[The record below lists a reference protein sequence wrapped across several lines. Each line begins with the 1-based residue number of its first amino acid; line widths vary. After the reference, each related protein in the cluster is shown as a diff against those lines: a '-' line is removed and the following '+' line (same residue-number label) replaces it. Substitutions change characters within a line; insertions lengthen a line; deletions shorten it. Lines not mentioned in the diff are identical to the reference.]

1 MSITTPAADPTAS
14 TFARLSTWQARCV
27 LAAFALLLGI
37 GLWKGPTPP
46 ELCDVRQ
53 EEKDTNSDVYLYM
66 TEVQRIHAGENYYQV
81 AAEELTKLGYPT
93 ASVFN
98 WRTPLPMW
106 LIGKMPDPLAARLLL
121 IAAGIAMLLMSFEAA
136 AREQPNIYR
145 LAMPMTLL
153 LTAPMLPCFQGSV
166 FVLSEV
172 WSGIFI
178 AVSLAAYGVNLRFL
192 GATMGLA
199 ALFFRE
205 LALPYCAIGLT
216 MALWERRPKESAVWI
231 AGLAGWAV
239 YYGLHCWKVSHLI
252 TAAAT
257 AHRRRL
263 VPLRRAD
270 VRDRDRADEL
280 VPGAVARLD
289 YGGLL
294 RAGDCRFCRLADRM
308 GAADRAGRGSLY
320 RGLFHRGSGVQ
331 PLLGAIDYAAV
342 LLWRGARAAGA
353 GRSLPGGETAVAMAW
368 KFRMR
373 GGCKVT
379 ATFLSVGRNMPRLS
393 GSWSYRTGMLT
404 SP

>member
-1 MSITTPAADPTAS
+1 M
-14 TFARLSTWQARCV
+14 
-27 LAAFALLLGI
+27 
-37 GLWKGPTPP
+37 
-46 ELCDVRQ
+46 RQ
-53 EEKDTNSDVYLYM
+53 EEKDTNSNVFLYM
-66 TEVQRIHAGENYYQV
+66 TEVPRIHAGENYYQV

-145 LAMPMTLL
+145 MAMPMTLL

-205 LALPYCAIGLT
+205 LALPYCTIGLT

-257 AHRRRL
+257 AHR
-263 VPLRRAD
+263 
-270 VRDRDRADEL
+270 
-280 VPGAVARLD
+280 GGWFHF
-289 YGGLL
+289 GGLT
-294 RAGDCRFCRLADRM
+294 F
-308 GAADRAGRGSLY
+308 
-320 RGLFHRGSGVQ
+320 VI
-331 PLLGAIDYAAV
+331 AI
-342 LLWRGARAAGA
+342 AR
-353 GRSLPGGETAVAMAW
+353 
-368 KFRMR
+368 
-373 GGCKVT
+373 
-379 ATFLSVGRNMPRLS
+379 
-393 GSWSYRTGMLT
+393 
-404 SP
+404 